1 MSRDGTD
8 GQADALKMRADAVIA
23 DGIATRE
30 RYLEALPLVFGLRA
44 KAESLA
50 ARAKALSEAAS
61 AIGEDAA
68 AYAIGHATALD
79 APLSETKDGVMSG
92 TVTIGGDTYRLTV
105 SSDSPKRDDGG
116 SFTQEFLK
124 KLPKGWTKERL
135 SLAEGALR
143 GKSAEELAKHHIRRG
158 TKRVWSLA
166 AKGE

>member
-8 GQADALKMRADAVIA
+8 GQADALKMRADDVIA
-23 DGIATRE
+23 NGIATRE
-30 RYLEALPLVFGLRA
+30 RYLEALPLVFRLRA
-44 KAESLA
+44 EAESLA
-50 ARAKALSEAAS
+50 ARAKAFTETAS
-61 AIGEDAA
+61 AIGEGA

-92 TVTIGGDTYRLTV
+92 TVAIGGDTYRLTV
-105 SSDSPKRDDGG
+105 SPDSPKRDDGG